1 MVRKPLEV
9 VGVDPGLAVSAR
21 VRDQAK
27 NHLSRRLNIYLMENR
42 MLPAELARK
51 AGLPRDSISRYLLK
65 KSVPTEASLRQLAK
79 AMGCEPGDLIPNRA
93 EVMVDPENANLELVT
108 HPGQPGRAF
117 LRLAQSMSM
126 ATAQKIIAMLHDEEA
141 PDGKRSR

>member
-1 MVRKPLEV
+1 MVRKSLEV
-9 VGVDPGLAVSAR
+9 IGVDPALSVSSR

-27 NHLSRRLNIYLMENR
+27 SHLSRRINLYLQENR

-51 AGLPRDSISRYLLK
+51 ADLPRDSISRYILK

-79 AMGCEPGDLIPNRA
+79 AMGCDVNELVPNRA
-93 EVMVDPENANLELVT
+93 EVLVDPENANLELVT
-108 HPGQPGRAF
+108 HPGQPGRAW
-117 LRLAQSMSM
+117 LRLSQSMSM

-141 PDGKRSR
+141 ADGKRGR